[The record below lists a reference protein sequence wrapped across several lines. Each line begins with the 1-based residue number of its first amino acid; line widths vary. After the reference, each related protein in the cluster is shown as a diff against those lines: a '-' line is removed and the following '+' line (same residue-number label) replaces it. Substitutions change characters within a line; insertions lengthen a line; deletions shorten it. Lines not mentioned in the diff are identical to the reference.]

1 MFRWCQTCSM
11 LTCGFFFGMKWI
23 HKQMLAKE
31 GHGVVCDREHGP
43 PLVMKR
49 KLNEQKRVLLLMM
62 DKEHYFL
69 QMLRRER

>member
-1 MFRWCQTCSM
+1 
-11 LTCGFFFGMKWI
+11 MKWI

-31 GHGVVCDREHGP
+31 GHGVVCEREHGP